1 MVQNYETNRASLDAM
16 DQAAAIEPE
25 VAAVRLAS
33 IRETIAVMAES
44 IRRWYGDDEEDAR
57 IRAALLLAQMDRF
70 FAAVGHPRAAVR
82 AGARRGDVGR
92 PVALRCWARAPGS
105 RSRT

>member
-33 IRETIAVMAES
+33 IRETIAVMADS
-44 IRRWYGDDEEDAR
+44 IRRWYGDDEDDAR

-70 FAAVGHPRAAVR
+70 LHLWIVR
-82 AGARRGDVGR
+82 GAPVRPGARGR
-92 PVALRCWARAPGS
+92 RC
-105 RSRT
+105 